1 MELDFSVAKQGQHK
15 RSRLTWRGFK
25 YARCGKPNGTVWNRL
40 KNKRGRFIEKTGE
53 NQTQTRCV
61 IWCLYFS
68 HNISVFGLPWWLSSK
83 ESACN
88 AEDTGDKGFIPGSGR
103 SPGGENGNPFQ
114 YSCLKNPM
122 DRRAWQA
129 TVQRITESDTTEQLS
144 KHISAFTRST
154 AWFYR

>member
-1 MELDFSVAKQGQHK
+1 MDYSPPGSSVHDIFQARILEWVAMFS
-15 RSRLTWRGFK
+15 SRGSSWPRDQTCVSYIFCI
-25 YARCGKPNGTVWNRL
+25 ARCGKPNGTVWNRL

-53 NQTQTRCV
+53 NQTQTRYV
-61 IWCLYFS
+61 IRCLYFS

-114 YSCLKNPM
+114 YSCLENPM
-122 DRRAWQA
+122 DRGAWQA
-129 TVQRITESDTTEQLS
+129 TVYGIGHD
-144 KHISAFTRST
+144 
-154 AWFYR
+154 

>member
-1 MELDFSVAKQGQHK
+1 MTEHLQAALRLSLASLYIKIISKAQFLRSTLTYYVELDFSVAEQGQHK

-68 HNISVFGLPWWLSSK
+68 HNISVFGLP
-83 ESACN
+83 
-88 AEDTGDKGFIPGSGR
+88 
-103 SPGGENGNPFQ
+103 
-114 YSCLKNPM
+114 
-122 DRRAWQA
+122 
-129 TVQRITESDTTEQLS
+129 
-144 KHISAFTRST
+144 
-154 AWFYR
+154 